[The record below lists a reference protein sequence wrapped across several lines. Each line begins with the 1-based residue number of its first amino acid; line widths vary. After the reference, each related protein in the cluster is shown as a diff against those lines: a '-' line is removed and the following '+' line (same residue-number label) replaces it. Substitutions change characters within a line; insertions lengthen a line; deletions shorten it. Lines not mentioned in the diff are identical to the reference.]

1 MGQETGLE
9 TGSQVEKKVLRNNPN
24 VLTTKYPKQEKVFKG
39 LTVSNGGSQPG
50 AMLPTR
56 GILEVLKIF
65 LIVTAEGGWLL
76 ASGRWKPN
84 MLLNAQHCK
93 GPPHRAESR
102 CPRLEVPVSTVNKLR
117 GGRVWSRITK
127 SDVREP
133 VYKVTGF
140 FVVRLSVIQLS

>member
-1 MGQETGLE
+1 MAALN
-9 TGSQVEKKVLRNNPN
+9 LAPCYR
-24 VLTTKYPKQEKVFKG
+24 
-39 LTVSNGGSQPG
+39 PG
-50 AMLPTR
+50 
-56 GILEVLKIF
+56 GILEVLKII

-76 ASGRWKPN
+76 ASGRWKPK

-102 CPRLEVPVSTVNKLR
+102 RPRLQVPVEPTHTTVSTMNKLR
-117 GGRVWSRITK
+117 GDRVWSRIAM

-133 VYKVTGF
+133 VYEVTGF